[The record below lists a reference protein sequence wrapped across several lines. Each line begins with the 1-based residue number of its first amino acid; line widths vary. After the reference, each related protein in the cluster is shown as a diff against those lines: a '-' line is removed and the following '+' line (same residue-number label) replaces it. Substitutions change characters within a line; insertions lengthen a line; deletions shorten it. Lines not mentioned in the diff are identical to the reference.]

1 MVNLASFLKTWSLR
15 SNNAARQI
23 NFNRTK
29 IGEKCQNSKATFWV
43 IFKQCDFVDSKKK
56 SGLHS
61 VRSPR
66 IFHSS
71 IRCIFQTVD
80 LGNSRTL
87 APLFLCNF
95 FCWCLFVLY
104 PDPWHFYG
112 SNLWSVQIRG
122 HFQDDAAIKWPFKGK
137 CALLLLVISTHCD
150 VLCVMPS
157 NDARDNFAG
166 KNLKRQRK
174 NAYKGCVNHH
184 FLLSL

>member
-1 MVNLASFLKTWSLR
+1 MVHFGEFMKNLSFR
-15 SNNAARQI
+15 SNSVTRQV

-43 IFKQCDFVDSKKK
+43 IFKQCDLVDSKKK

-95 FCWCLFVLY
+95 FADACLF
-104 PDPWHFYG
+104 
-112 SNLWSVQIRG
+112 SIRTLDIFMAPISDLCKSG
-122 HFQDDAAIKWPFKGK
+122 VIFK
-137 CALLLLVISTHCD
+137 
-150 VLCVMPS
+150 MMRP
-157 NDARDNFAG
+157 
-166 KNLKRQRK
+166 
-174 NAYKGCVNHH
+174 
-184 FLLSL
+184 